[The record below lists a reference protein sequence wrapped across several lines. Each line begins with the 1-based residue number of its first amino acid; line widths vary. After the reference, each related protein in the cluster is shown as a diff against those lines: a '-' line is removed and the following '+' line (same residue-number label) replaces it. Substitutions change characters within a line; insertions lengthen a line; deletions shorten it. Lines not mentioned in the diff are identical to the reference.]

1 VFFSSF
7 SETSQPAVYN
17 AIAHP
22 ITGPAF
28 GERYI
33 LSVKLTE
40 EVPFNSILWKPRL
53 VVTKYQAWYYVNV
66 ILFHLIPG
74 VLIDGLLKICGKT
87 PRYVIIYCVIY
98 VNISILLIMLNPA
111 VAGIT

>member
-1 VFFSSF
+1 
-7 SETSQPAVYN
+7 VYN

-22 ITGPAF
+22 IKRPAF
-28 GERYI
+28 GEGYT

-53 VVTKYQAWYYVNV
+53 VFTKYQAWYYVNV

-74 VLIDGLLKICGKT
+74 VLIDGLLKICGKK
-87 PRYVIIYCVIY
+87 PRYVNIHCVIY
-98 VNISILLIMLNPA
+98 VNISILLIMLNLA

>member
-1 VFFSSF
+1 M
-7 SETSQPAVYN
+7 YN
-17 AIAHP
+17 AIGHP
-22 ITGPAF
+22 IKGPAF
-28 GERYI
+28 GEGYI

-53 VVTKYQAWYYVNV
+53 VVTKYQAWYYVNL

-74 VLIDGLLKICGKT
+74 VLIDGLLKICRKK

-98 VNISILLIMLNPA
+98 VNISILLIMLNLA
-111 VAGIT
+111 VVSIT